1 MTQRWRRWWCHW
13 RQLAGEDPFKSARES
28 VAAGVD
34 LDRGVTGA
42 TTTGGGGGG
51 ANGPCALSP
60 SHGGGPRP
68 SSAWQAAW
76 PDADAVSSQCIGD
89 DGKTPDALFLAVY
102 REMTYRHLFAVTK
115 PSVEDRIAVW
125 TIYTDL
131 FDRLIAADDVEVGGR
146 TRNAEHTH
154 THLALGHPLV
164 LILVA
169 PPHPLRSRP
178 SKQHKRAVSRKHAEE
193 PRATRA
199 AAAPPPPFALRVMR
213 STFATLE
220 TS

>member
-1 MTQRWRRWWCHW
+1 MT
-13 RQLAGEDPFKSARES
+13 
-28 VAAGVD
+28 AGVD
-34 LDRGVTGA
+34 LDRGVTRA
-42 TTTGGGGGG
+42 TTTGGGGGGGG

-60 SHGGGPRP
+60 FHGGGPRP

-154 THLALGHPLV
+154 IHTSPSAIRSPSSSSPRHTPCAPVLANNTSEPC
-164 LILVA
+164 
-169 PPHPLRSRP
+169 RENTR
-178 SKQHKRAVSRKHAEE
+178 KNRAR
-193 PRATRA
+193 R
-199 AAAPPPPFALRVMR
+199 APPPRHRHLSLSA
-213 STFATLE
+213 
-220 TS
+220 